1 MRPLRHVAFA
11 QPHQVT
17 LSSIDSRNLFSYP
30 SDYLRFLRYLVEAAQ
45 RNACQ
50 LHGFALVGARA
61 HLLMSP
67 RTGSDLSNCIQVTCQ
82 RYAFARNRLM
92 NRRGSLFSPR
102 YLSRGV
108 QLAELAQARE
118 LIEQQPVLA
127 GKATAPQTYRW
138 SSANPKLSA
147 AFAVVSG

>member
-1 MRPLRHVAFA
+1 MRPLRQITIS
-11 QPHQVT
+11 QPHQIT

-30 SDYLRFLRYLVEAAQ
+30 SDYLRFLRYLVESTQ

-61 HLLMSP
+61 YLLMSP
-67 RTGSDLSNCIQVTCQ
+67 RTSNDLSNCIQVTCQ

-102 YLSRGV
+102 YLSLGV
-108 QLAELAQARE
+108 RLEELAQARE
-118 LIEQQPVLA
+118 RIERQPVLA